1 MNTQGTIIPLRTSA
15 SSAVQGPESV
25 STGVFDQHHPPA
37 SQLID
42 KCVHCGFC
50 LPACPTYT
58 LWREEMDSP
67 RGRLYLMQMGL
78 AGEATLDSTYV
89 RHFDQCLGC
98 MACVSACPSGVQYDL
113 LIEATRA
120 QIERHY
126 SRPAGDRFFRWLLF
140 QLFPHPGRLRV
151 TLPFLWAYQN
161 LGIRKLVHALGLLK
175 LLPER
180 FRAMEELLPQVSL
193 RALRSHLPLRIAPQ
207 GTRRLRVGLLLGCVQ
222 RLFFDQTNAATAR
235 VLAAEGCE
243 VIIPRPQGCC
253 GALMAHAG
261 REVEAV
267 AAARALIDTFEREA
281 VDVLVINAA
290 GCGSHAKLYGHL
302 LRDDPEY
309 AERARAF
316 AAKCKDVSELLA
328 GLGPRA
334 PRHAIPMRVA
344 LQDSCHLLHA
354 QGVRDAPRE
363 LLAGIPALEVVEIA
377 ESGLC
382 CGSAGIYNLVEPG
395 TANELGERK
404 LRNIFAAGA
413 EALASGNPGCLL
425 HLQVAMRRLGEV
437 LPAFH
442 TIELLDASIRGI
454 RPQMRPAESI
464 KAAPAEAA

>member
-1 MNTQGTIIPLRTSA
+1 
-15 SSAVQGPESV
+15 
-25 STGVFDQHHPPA
+25 
-37 SQLID
+37 
-42 KCVHCGFC
+42 
-50 LPACPTYT
+50 
-58 LWREEMDSP
+58 
-67 RGRLYLMQMGL
+67 
-78 AGEATLDSTYV
+78 
-89 RHFDQCLGC
+89 
-98 MACVSACPSGVQYDL
+98 
-113 LIEATRA
+113 
-120 QIERHY
+120 
-126 SRPAGDRFFRWLLF
+126 
-140 QLFPHPGRLRV
+140 
-151 TLPFLWAYQN
+151 
-161 LGIRKLVHALGLLK
+161 
-175 LLPER
+175 
-180 FRAMEELLPQVSL
+180 
-193 RALRSHLPLRIAPQ
+193 
-207 GTRRLRVGLLLGCVQ
+207 LLLGCVQ
-222 RLFFDQTNAATAR
+222 RLFFHQTNAATAR